1 MHTGLLPMKLQLFA
15 EGTAGKSTA
24 EGGPNSVQQGVQGA
38 QGTQQQTTPEFDYE
52 KLAGLISGKQSVAE
66 DTVLKNYFKQQGL
79 SQEEVTQAIGAF
91 KKQKAEKTV
100 NTDEIQTQLKETQQ
114 MARQAV
120 LEKEAT
126 IAALELGIEPKAV
139 SYLIKMADLSDVMS
153 DDGKTNQENL
163 KKALNK
169 VLEDIPQL
177 KTNIQA
183 TGGFH
188 VGNTTG
194 TQGQATDDQLNAIF
208 GV

>member
-1 MHTGLLPMKLQLFA
+1 
-15 EGTAGKSTA
+15 
-24 EGGPNSVQQGVQGA
+24 
-38 QGTQQQTTPEFDYE
+38 
-52 KLAGLISGKQSVAE
+52 
-66 DTVLKNYFKQQGL
+66 
-79 SQEEVTQAIGAF
+79 
-91 KKQKAEKTV
+91 
-100 NTDEIQTQLKETQQ
+100 

-126 IAALELGIEPKAV
+126 ITALELGIEPKTV

-183 TGGFH
+183 SGGFY
-188 VGNTTG
+188 VGNTNG

-208 GV
+208 GVWKGR